1 MKTRAALPPFA
12 VGLVRLRRP
21 FIPELDQPMSHPPPH
36 PSLKSISRAPTGISG
51 AVGFILLLLLLGPA
65 TSQAAAQTDFYNLD
79 KDRPLRVE
87 DAYATKRW
95 AFELKAAPLT
105 LSQDEDGVLRYAP
118 SLELKH
124 GLLPGVE
131 VSVGQHLDVSR
142 VDSETSTGLGSLELS
157 ALANLWVE
165 SRTLPA
171 VGVRVTGHVATESEA
186 DSWMEIRGLATRGL
200 GGPVRA
206 HLAGGWMSGDGR
218 AEDWWVGLALDY
230 VLPFHHTLLL
240 AETWIAEPRTGSDDE
255 LDRTVHSTM
264 GARYQLSPTLAMD
277 AGVGRSWAGQSR
289 QDWFLTLGVT
299 YEFAVRALMPRR
311 NR

>member
-1 MKTRAALPPFA
+1 MIVVIMPTFPSTVRHPQVARGVVTALFA
-12 VGLVRLRRP
+12 VLW
-21 FIPELDQPMSHPPPH
+21 MSAPP
-36 PSLKSISRAPTGISG
+36 L
-51 AVGFILLLLLLGPA
+51 
-65 TSQAAAQTDFYNLD
+65 AAQTDFHNLD

-95 AFELKAAPLT
+95 AFELKASPLT

-142 VDSETSTGLGSLELS
+142 VDSETSTGLGSVELS

-171 VGVRVTGHVATESEA
+171 AGVRVTGHVATESEA
-186 DSWMEIRGLATRGL
+186 DSWVEIRGLATRSL
-200 GGPVRA
+200 VGPVRA
-206 HLAGGWMSGDGR
+206 HLAGGWMRGDGR
-218 AEDWWVGLALDY
+218 AEDWWAGLALDY

-240 AETWIAEPRTGSDDE
+240 AETWIAEPRSASEDE
-255 LDRTVHSTM
+255 LDRTVHSTL

-277 AGVGRSWAGQSR
+277 AGVGRSWAGQIR

-299 YEFAVRALMPRR
+299 HEFAVRSLMPRR